1 LFATQNR
8 DFLLEKKSTTHQQN
22 HFLFLVFG
30 DKVNVHFNF
39 RSHQTQAGMQ
49 VSSAILL
56 VSLFSYVII
65 EQALSKI
72 TNTEHIFNAKSLN
85 RELLPGSIPLVA
97 GVVTLQSFQNAS
109 LEFS

>member
-1 LFATQNR
+1 M
-8 DFLLEKKSTTHQQN
+8 
-22 HFLFLVFG
+22 
-30 DKVNVHFNF
+30 
-39 RSHQTQAGMQ
+39 QAGMQ

-97 GVVTLQSFQNAS
+97 GLVTLQSFQNAS